1 MFFQILVGIFLLLLI
16 IFFLKKISHSP
27 FKNFKIFFNVIIFL
41 IVILCCVFL
50 YRIYPSLFSFIPALF
65 WFIIRWRSV
74 ILFLTNM
81 LFKTKTKKYNSN
93 SMSEDEALDILGL
106 NKGASK
112 KEIIE
117 AYKKQ
122 MKKNHPDLGG
132 SDWVTSKINKAK
144 ETLLS

>member
-1 MFFQILVGIFLLLLI
+1 
-16 IFFLKKISHSP
+16 
-27 FKNFKIFFNVIIFL
+27 
-41 IVILCCVFL
+41 
-50 YRIYPSLFSFIPALF
+50 
-65 WFIIRWRSV
+65 
-74 ILFLTNM
+74 
-81 LFKTKTKKYNSN
+81 
-93 SMSEDEALDILGL
+93 MSEDEALDILGL

-144 ETLLS
+144 ETLLSWAFI